1 MKLGG
6 IKQNVEQEELW
17 REIIGVQA
25 ACYCYCY
32 ADLVMIQHWF
42 GPHSFFHHFI
52 IDVSIVLTL
61 ALTKKLFESKI
72 LPERFDIL
80 RSVVNKRETNE
91 YISSTCGGVAK
102 HAIPVEET
110 EEENEKNGEQV
121 TSYFILILPDLTYW
135 LTNLLSFLSLLKS
148 DNEYF

>member
-1 MKLGG
+1 M
-6 IKQNVEQEELW
+6 
-17 REIIGVQA
+17 
-25 ACYCYCY
+25 
-32 ADLVMIQHWF
+32 
-42 GPHSFFHHFI
+42 
-52 IDVSIVLTL
+52 
-61 ALTKKLFESKI
+61 TKKLFESKI

-102 HAIPVEET
+102 PAIPVEET
-110 EEENEKNGEQV
+110 VEDNEKNGEQV